1 MKILLE
7 HELPR
12 KLRYAK
18 VYVEVGNASLYVSVD
33 GSRASWFGSIGGGRR
48 GAVSISDSEY
58 ARYRAATPAT
68 EVIDEDRG
76 MVILRNKE
84 GYEEEW
90 SMPRWILTGFRRAK
104 EKRREK

>member
-1 MKILLE
+1 MKIFLE

-18 VYVEVGNASLYVSVD
+18 VYVEVGSASLYVSVD

-84 GYEEEW
+84 GFEEEW
-90 SMPRWILTGFRRAK
+90 SMPRWILTGFRKTK
-104 EKRREK
+104 EK

>member
-18 VYVEVGNASLYVSVD
+18 VYLEVGNASLYVSVD
-33 GSRASWFGSIGGGRR
+33 GSRASWFGSIGGRR

-68 EVIDEDRG
+68 ELIDEEKGR
-76 MVILRNKE
+76 VILRNKE
-84 GYEEEW
+84 GFEEEW
-90 SMPRWILTGFRRAK
+90 SMPRWVLTGFRRSR
-104 EKRREK
+104 EKRTEK